1 MRCRAVLHVI
11 ACLLASLAFGM
22 PAFAADDLRVS
33 EPIIHDNLSI
43 YLLHGSAARGAV
55 PLTLQEALAAGSVK
69 VEETGSVNALTVE
82 NTGTEEVFVQ
92 AGDIV
97 KGGRQDRVLS
107 VDLLLPPRS
116 GRTAMAAFCVE
127 AERWSARGDEDPR
140 HFSSANAAMPA
151 QEAKLAMRTHAAAV
165 AAVTAA
171 PRVVAPAVAPEA
183 ASRSAA
189 AEAYAASSAVQQEE
203 VWKTVKITQER
214 LSHALGERVIAP
226 TSPSSL
232 ELSLENEKLK
242 EAQAAYLAAL
252 VGAGEAADGIVGY
265 VFAINGKI
273 EGGDVYASNA
283 LFRKMWRK
291 QLAANVTEAI
301 AKKDMAGAAVP
312 SVKEVEA
319 FLAAPAGIAKA
330 ERAVNANVRLATA
343 ERDSMLYAETRR
355 PDGSWVHKN
364 YLVR

>member
-1 MRCRAVLHVI
+1 MRCRAILHVVG
-11 ACLLASLAFGM
+11 CVLASLALGM

-33 EPIIHDNLSI
+33 GPIVHDNLAI
-43 YLLHGSAARGAV
+43 YLLHGSAAGGVV
-55 PLTLQEALAAGSVK
+55 PLTLQEALVKGSAR

-82 NTGTEEVFVQ
+82 NTGTDEVFIQ

-116 GRTAMAAFCVE
+116 GRTSIAAFCVE
-127 AERWSARGDEDPR
+127 AERWSARGNEDPR
-140 HFSSANAAMPA
+140 HFASANAAMPSR
-151 QEAKLAMRTHAAAV
+151 EAKLAMRTHAAV
-165 AAVTAA
+165 AAVPRVAAEAAA
-171 PRVVAPAVAPEA
+171 PSTTATQ
-183 ASRSAA
+183 SAA
-189 AEAYAASSAVQQEE
+189 AESYAESSAVRQHE
-203 VWKTVKITQER
+203 VWKTVRITQER
-214 LSHALGERVIAP
+214 LSHVLGALVAARD
-226 TSPSSL
+226 SPSSL

-252 VGAGEAADGIVGY
+252 ADTGEAAADIVGY

-273 EGGDVYASNA
+273 SGGDVYASNE

-291 QLAANVTEAI
+291 QLTANVTEAI
-301 AKKDMAGAAVP
+301 GNKDAAGAAPP

-319 FLAAPAGIAKA
+319 FLVVPADVAKA
-330 ERAVNANVRLATA
+330 ERSINANVRLATV

-355 PDGSWVHKN
+355 SDGSWVHKN
-364 YLVR
+364 YLAR